1 MTDAW
6 SLASMGDVDW
16 SDVEGLRLMDSLQV
30 EGTLGVSWGLRR
42 FPYLVQAYLVN
53 KVCDLPDFLTPEGRK
68 RSSGA

>member
-30 EGTLGVSWGLRR
+30 GGT
-42 FPYLVQAYLVN
+42 
-53 KVCDLPDFLTPEGRK
+53 
-68 RSSGA
+68 